1 MVQGVSPVMLI
12 VYDPAPVPLV
22 SLLPEV
28 VGPDE
33 VLQHT
38 PRSVTVPEQSPET
51 VPPVETEVD
60 AAEVKAVVETVG
72 STEPV
77 VKVLSAP

>member
-1 MVQGVSPVMLI
+1 MGL
-12 VYDPAPVPLV
+12 
-22 SLLPEV
+22 E
-28 VGPDE
+28 E

-38 PRSVTVPEQSPET
+38 PLSVTVPEQSPET
-51 VPPVETEVD
+51 VPPVETDVD
-60 AAEVKAVVETVG
+60 VAEVKAVVETAG